1 MLKIFAIFQGTNY
14 SFKMK
19 LLFYNVE
26 CASLTHMHFF
36 LPDDK
41 IISRKINISI

>member
-26 CASLTHMHFF
+26 CASLTHMHYFYQMTKSF
-36 LPDDK
+36 PEK
-41 IISRKINISI
+41 